1 MNCSD
6 RTVSAWQHGRVF
18 LSTCQQNSP
27 SDHDAGVCASTED
40 NILFFFSATLFPLA
54 FIPLGILTCLFPSE
68 FHTPSSP
75 LLYLIWLHRPSSNA
89 CLGYPLGRF
98 NYLTSFLA
106 LHVCSCSLLHF
117 FCPTACTFSPLRAFV
132 VSDLLCCMPTESR
145 SLSCWRK
152 VVRARHWQNCRYSQ
166 SPCSKLLA
174 TSKIPFCASY
184 VVILKIVH
192 LS

>member
-117 FCPTACTFSPLRAFV
+117 FFLPHSLHVFPITCLRSFWFV
-132 VSDLLCCMPTESR
+132 VLHADRISLVELLT
-145 SLSCWRK
+145 
-152 VVRARHWQNCRYSQ
+152 
-166 SPCSKLLA
+166 
-174 TSKIPFCASY
+174 
-184 VVILKIVH
+184 
-192 LS
+192 